1 MSYDIQAAF
10 GKRTKLNC
18 LNTIEICIPSGNV
31 RMMSEVY
38 FIFGI
43 YLEYFSGKINISS
56 ILWYA
61 AMLSLGFNLFSV
73 ISAPSSISLSAPSI
87 SAFIYVMLSLF
98 EISSTETVSVFACAA
113 FKRYEFLPPFP
124 AKPIVN
130 SSLQIPL
137 FTRVIL
143 LILFVYSISFLKLR
157 GAGSTAVILP
167 YSLPEKCKI
176 PLLCRR
182 YKHRDQG
189 NFVFA
194 EP

>member
-18 LNTIEICIPSGNV
+18 LNTIEICVPSGNV

-43 YLEYFSGKINISS
+43 YLEYFFGQNKYIFD
-56 ILWYA
+56 LWYA
-61 AMLSLGFNLFSV
+61 AILSLGFNLFSV
-73 ISAPSSISLSAPSI
+73 ISASSSISLSAPSI

-98 EISSTETVSVFACAA
+98 EISSTETVFVFACAA

-130 SSLQIPL
+130 SPLQMPL

-143 LILFVYSISFLKLR
+143 LMFFVYSISFLKFR

-167 YSLPEKCKI
+167 YSLPEKYKNSFI
-176 PLLCRR
+176 VSPL
-182 YKHRDQG
+182 
-189 NFVFA
+189 
-194 EP
+194 